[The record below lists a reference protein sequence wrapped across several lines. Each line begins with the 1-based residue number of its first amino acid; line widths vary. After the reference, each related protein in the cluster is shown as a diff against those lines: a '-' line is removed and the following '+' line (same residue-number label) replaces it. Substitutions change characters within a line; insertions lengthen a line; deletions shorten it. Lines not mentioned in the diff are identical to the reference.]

1 LLIYPVNVI
10 SKLTLEVELDWNLSK
25 NKSKTKNKYT
35 GQIVYNANQSKINE
49 LKDIVFYLSKSNS
62 MEGKF
67 IFQSKTWVFITVYK
81 KSNRGDVSNF
91 VDGIADAIK
100 KAIGI
105 DDCYFSFVLDYV
117 VDKNEKIVI
126 TILQENDKGET
137 TEQ

>member
-1 LLIYPVNVI
+1 
-10 SKLTLEVELDWNLSK
+10 
-25 NKSKTKNKYT
+25 
-35 GQIVYNANQSKINE
+35 
-49 LKDIVFYLSKSNS
+49 

-67 IFQSKTWVFITVYK
+67 ILQSKTWVFITVYK
-81 KSNRGDVSNF
+81 KYNRGDVSNL
-91 VDGIADAIK
+91 VDGVSDAIK

-126 TILQENDKGET
+126 TILQENNKGET